1 MGRRYKQELEELA
14 LIQAGVPEKASKELG
29 QAALA
34 ASASGLI
41 VVASGGAKVV
51 AEWACRLHRLAFG
64 SAAVALTPLEYASI
78 RTSVRATT
86 WLVSSGGRH
95 PDIREAANAAKLR
108 GDGRVVGMIGQAN
121 TPLEH
126 WLSQEGVGSTITL
139 QLPGAADGFLATN
152 SVWSMA
158 CALARAYASFLPK
171 EDSTDLTESLLK
183 EVLHW
188 GKNRASRMARNGTSG
203 KGLVLIHD
211 VWSAVGAQ
219 DLETRLIEASL
230 SDVWISD
237 FRNFGHGR
245 HYWIA
250 DRTER
255 SAVLALWTP
264 SADALVEQSLAQ
276 LPDSLHLE
284 RVRVPYE
291 GLLGALASLAW
302 SIHAT
307 DHWADALDRDPGRPG
322 VPPFGER
329 LYEGGFP
336 YPKMPLASRTTWAIS
351 RKHSSI
357 VLTDEHVSVWRDGYR
372 RTLAQFDTATISA
385 VIMDFDGTLIES
397 AKRYEP
403 LEQVIVTQLHRLLEA
418 GIWIGIATGRG
429 DSVQTSLQDAIPQS
443 LRNRILV
450 GYHNGAQVSLLDHP
464 VEGLDD
470 SPTDPTFKRVC
481 EVLERELQVTGL
493 ATLRIRAKQL
503 TLTPTLGLS
512 LDDTWRAAKESLS
525 RHGLGQVGIWLSSHS
540 VDVVASG
547 CSKLR
552 VVDQIAALAGCSA
565 SQVLRI
571 GDRGAWPGNDWELLS
586 GPLSLS
592 VDECSSDLE
601 SCWNLVPPG
610 LRGPKATAYLLARLQ
625 PTEGGM
631 QLMLQEQGL

>member
-14 LIQAGVPEKASKELG
+14 LTRARVPERAAKELG

-34 ASASGLI
+34 ASESGLI

-64 SAAVALTPLEYASI
+64 SAAVALTPLEYAAI
-78 RTSVRATT
+78 RAPVRATT

-95 PDIREAANAAKLR
+95 SDIHEAANAAKLR
-108 GDGRVVGMIGQAN
+108 GDGRVVGILGQAN

-126 WLSQEGVGSTITL
+126 WLSQEGLGSSISL
-139 QLPGAADGFLATN
+139 QLPGGADGFLATN

-158 CALARAYASFLPK
+158 CTLARAYTPFIP
-171 EDSTDLTESLLK
+171 EDDSADLSESALE
-183 EVLHW
+183 EVLRW
-188 GKNRASRMARNGTSG
+188 AKNDASRMAKNDASS
-203 KGLVLIHD
+203 KELVLIHD
-211 VWSAVGAQ
+211 VWSALGAQ

-230 SDVWISD
+230 SNVWISD

-264 SADALVEQSLAQ
+264 AADGLVEQSLAQ

-284 RVRVPYE
+284 RVRVPYD
-291 GLLGALASLAW
+291 GLRGALASLAW

-322 VPPFGER
+322 VPSFGER

-336 YPKMPLASRTTWAIS
+336 YPKAPLVSQTTWAIG

-357 VLTDEHVSVWRDGYR
+357 VLTNEHASVWKDGYR
-372 RTLAQFDTATISA
+372 RALARVDTTIPA
-385 VIMDFDGTLIES
+385 VVMDFDGTLIES

-403 LEQVIVTQLHRLLEA
+403 LEQVIVAQLHRLLEA
-418 GIWIGIATGRG
+418 GLWIGIATGRG
-429 DSVQTSLQDAIPQS
+429 DSVQTSLQNAIPQL

-470 SPTDPTFKRVC
+470 SPTDPIFKRVC
-481 EVLERELQVTGL
+481 EVLERDLQATGL

-512 LDDTWRAAKESLS
+512 LDDTCRAARESLS
-525 RHGLGQVGIWLSSHS
+525 RQGLDQIGIWLSSHS
-540 VDVVASG
+540 VDVVATG

-552 VVDQIAALAGCSA
+552 VVDQIAALAGCNA

-601 SCWNLVPPG
+601 SCWNLVPPE

-625 PTEGGM
+625 STEGGM
-631 QLMLQEQGL
+631 RLLFQEHEL

>member
-14 LIQAGVPEKASKELG
+14 LTRARVPERAAKDLG

-64 SAAVALTPLEYASI
+64 SAAVALTPLEYAAM
-78 RTSVRATT
+78 RAPVRAMT

-108 GDGRVVGMIGQAN
+108 GDGRVVGILGQAN

-126 WLSQEGVGSTITL
+126 WLSQESLGSSITL
-139 QLPGAADGFLATN
+139 QLPGGADGFLATN

-158 CALARAYASFLPK
+158 CTLARAYAPFFP
-171 EDSTDLTESLLK
+171 EDDSVDLTESTLE
-183 EVLHW
+183 EVLRWAKHD
-188 GKNRASRMARNGTSG
+188 ASRMARNDALN
-203 KGLVLIHD
+203 KELVLIHD
-211 VWSAVGAQ
+211 VWSALGAQ

-230 SDVWISD
+230 SNVWISD

-264 SADALVEQSLAQ
+264 AADGLAEQSLAQ

-336 YPKMPLASRTTWAIS
+336 YPKMPLISQTTWAIS
-351 RKHSSI
+351 RKHSGI
-357 VLTDEHVSVWRDGYR
+357 VLKNEHVSVWKDGYR
-372 RTLAQFDTATISA
+372 RALAHFDTATISA
-385 VIMDFDGTLIES
+385 VVMDFDGTLIES

-443 LRNRILV
+443 LRSRILV

-470 SPTDPTFKRVC
+470 LPTDPTFKRVC

-512 LDDTWRAAKESLS
+512 LDDTWRAAKDSLS
-525 RHGLGQVGIWLSSHS
+525 RQGLDQIGIWLSSHS
-540 VDVVASG
+540 VDVVATNS
-547 CSKLR
+547 SKLR
-552 VVDQIAALAGCSA
+552 VVDQIADLAGCST

-601 SCWNLVPPG
+601 SCWNLVLPG
-610 LRGPKATAYLLARLQ
+610 LRGPKATAYLLAHLE

-631 QLMLQEQGL
+631 QLMLQEHEL